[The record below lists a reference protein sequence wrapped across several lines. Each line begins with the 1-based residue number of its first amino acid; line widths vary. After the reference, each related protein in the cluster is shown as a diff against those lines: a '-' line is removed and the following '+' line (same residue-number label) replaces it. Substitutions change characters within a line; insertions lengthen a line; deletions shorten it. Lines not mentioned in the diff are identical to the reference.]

1 MKVTR
6 VSEHIWSVKLWIIIP
21 IHVWLVREKSGITLV
36 DTGLAMMV
44 KGILNAIEQ
53 LQAEPLQRIVLTHGH
68 PDHIG
73 GLQRILHAN
82 PVPVYAHR
90 VEIPYIEGELPYRQG
105 KKPVAYMQKGA
116 VQALSEDEHGQLRS
130 IGSLMPFNTPGHSP
144 GHVVFY
150 HEEDQVLLAGDLF
163 TSRNGTLRPA
173 LFTSDIEEAVR
184 SSSIVSKLRPARVEV
199 CHGNP
204 LFHAADQIEDYMS
217 KHLKAPKIQTG
228 GQ

>member
-1 MKVTR
+1 MDHHSDSRLVGEGEERNHTGRHR
-6 VSEHIWSVKLWIIIP
+6 VSDDGEGNLECHRTTAGRTVAANCADP
-21 IHVWLVREKSGITLV
+21 C
-36 DTGLAMMV
+36 
-44 KGILNAIEQ
+44 
-53 LQAEPLQRIVLTHGH
+53 H

-163 TSRNGTLRPA
+163 T
-173 LFTSDIEEAVR
+173 
-184 SSSIVSKLRPARVEV
+184 
-199 CHGNP
+199 
-204 LFHAADQIEDYMS
+204 
-217 KHLKAPKIQTG
+217 
-228 GQ
+228 